1 MGKLIYLIA
10 SLFFMICLILIIS
23 IFSVFGLH
31 AKVPHSEFYVPPN
44 KDIYECKLQW
54 IHENQRSQF
63 FYNEKPLLTCVYK
76 CEDTHGTFE
85 WYEKSWDQKGCK
97 IKTRV
102 YKTEL
107 G

>member
-1 MGKLIYLIA
+1 MGKLIYIIA
-10 SLFFMICLILIIS
+10 VFFFTIFFILMIS
-23 IFSVFGLH
+23 ILSIFGLH
-31 AKVPHSEFYVPPN
+31 AKIPPTEFYIPPN

-54 IHENQRSQF
+54 IHENDISSQRM
-63 FYNEKPLLTCVYK
+63 LTCLYK

-85 WYEKSWDQKGCK
+85 WYEKSWDNKGCK
-97 IKTRV
+97 IRTRV

>member
-1 MGKLIYLIA
+1 MNKFIILLSSLIVLI
-10 SLFFMICLILIIS
+10 LGLLIIS
-23 IFSVFGLH
+23 FTSINGLH
-31 AKVPHSEFYVPPN
+31 ARIPPSEFFVPPN

-54 IHENQRSQF
+54 INENLPP
-63 FYNEKPLLTCVYK
+63 NLMCLYK
-76 CEDTHGTFE
+76 CRDTHGTFE
-85 WYEKSWDQKGCK
+85 WYEKSWNNKGCK